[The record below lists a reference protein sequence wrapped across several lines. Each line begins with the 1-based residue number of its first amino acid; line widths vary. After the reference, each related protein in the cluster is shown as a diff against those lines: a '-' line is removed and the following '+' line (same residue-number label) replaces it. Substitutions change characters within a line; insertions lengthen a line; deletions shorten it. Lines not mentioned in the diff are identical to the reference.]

1 MEYLKSKAV
10 PQILRVLSLVS
21 QYSDIRGSKMGEVT
35 IKLITLFSVGSQA
48 FHFNWRNVLSK
59 CKPVKLTHSDT
70 TCPINM
76 HPIDT
81 GVVCTWKKRKQP

>member
-21 QYSDIRGSKMGEVT
+21 QYSDITGSKMGEVT
-35 IKLITLFSVGSQA
+35 IKLITLLFLGNQV
-48 FHFNWRNVLSK
+48 FNWLYVLSK
-59 CKPVKLTHSDT
+59 CKPVKLSHSGT

-81 GVVCTWKKRKQP
+81 GVVCTWKKRRQP